1 MKWLKWLF
9 IEFIVP
15 IAIIMALNLLV
26 NFVLT
31 WSGVYGSYIE
41 DGGTKAIINSVGG
54 VLLYYL
60 GQTVHDVRRVRRWRN
75 RGDSVD

>member
-1 MKWLKWLF
+1 
-9 IEFIVP
+9 
-15 IAIIMALNLLV
+15 MAEVVVHRVHRADRDHHGANLLV

-60 GQTVHDVRRVRRWRN
+60 GKTVHDVRRVRRWRN